1 MRGMTGYPNG
11 HFDII
16 SVIPYRVLVFL
27 FFLCGCLMQQIGKPA
42 ALSPLLHALSTP
54 LLLLIPLSAALLM
67 GSSFL
72 GPALLPVCVFL
83 SGQMMGDC
91 VQRLLPL
98 WASEPQLGIRQL
110 LALLLFMPS
119 MFITAEMGLEL
130 SRHTAA
136 SGSFR
141 RKALYRQYTVLS
153 AAVILILVI
162 LFRLMI

>member
-1 MRGMTGYPNG
+1 
-11 HFDII
+11 
-16 SVIPYRVLVFL
+16 
-27 FFLCGCLMQQIGKPA
+27 
-42 ALSPLLHALSTP
+42 
-54 LLLLIPLSAALLM
+54 
-67 GSSFL
+67 
-72 GPALLPVCVFL
+72 
-83 SGQMMGDC
+83 MMGDC

-130 SRHTAA
+130 SRNTAA